1 MLTPPPRAWRA
12 VAIGLCV
19 AFAAFG
25 AACSKKPAEAP
36 APLPAP
42 VPAPAPV
49 STVQIT
55 DVQLGTAVG
64 ADRRVSAA
72 TNVFRPTDTIYA
84 SVVTTGSAPSA
95 TLTARFTYQD
105 GQLVNESSQT
115 IAPTG
120 SDATEFH
127 ISKPDGWPA
136 GGYEVTILLDGQE
149 ADRASFSV
157 EAGG

>member
-19 AFAAFG
+19 ALAAFG

-42 VPAPAPV
+42 APAPAPAA
-49 STVQIT
+49 TVQVT

-64 ADRRVSAA
+64 SDRRVTAA
-72 TNVFRPTDTIYA
+72 TETFRPTDTIHV
-84 SVVTTGSAPSA
+84 SVITAGSAPSA
-95 TLTARFTYQD
+95 GLTARFTYQD

-136 GGYEVTILLDGQE
+136 GNYRVEILLDG
-149 ADRASFSV
+149 RSV
-157 EAGG
+157 STKAFRVQ

>member
-19 AFAAFG
+19 ALAAFG

-42 VPAPAPV
+42 APAPAPV
-49 STVQIT
+49 STVQVT

-64 ADRRVSAA
+64 ADRRVSAP
-72 TNVFRPTDTIYA
+72 TNAFRPTDTIYA

-136 GGYEVTILLDGQE
+136 GQYRVEVLLDG
-149 ADRASFSV
+149 RSV
-157 EAGG
+157 STKDFQVQ